1 MASEHTVKS
10 FDDELS
16 RLDNLVATM
25 GGLAESQ
32 VNDSLNALTN
42 RDVALADKIIAE
54 DKRLDRLEEEIN
66 IQSQKLLALRHPVAD
81 DLRLVIAGLKV
92 SSDLERIGDYAKNIA
107 KRTKI
112 LTDAPRLGTSNSIK
126 RMGGIVESMIRDVL
140 DAYLAR
146 DNEKA
151 DDVRNRDEEVDALH
165 SSLFRELLTYMME
178 DPRNISYCTHLLFVA
193 KNIERMGDHVT
204 NIAENVIFMVTG
216 HRPDEARP
224 KDDETPFTVVDG
236 EGGAKSEIGAQ

>member
-1 MASEHTVKS
+1 MASEHIVKS
-10 FDDELS
+10 FDEELS

-32 VNDSLNALTN
+32 LHDSLAALIV
-42 RDVALADKIIAE
+42 RDVALAEKVVAE
-54 DKRLDRLEEEIN
+54 DRRIDGMEEEIN
-66 IQSQKLLALRHPVAD
+66 DQAQKLLALRHPVAD

-107 KRTKI
+107 KRTQI
-112 LTDAPRLGTSNSIK
+112 LTDAPKLGTSNSIK

-146 DNEKA
+146 DIDKA

-204 NIAENVIFMVTG
+204 NIAENVIFMVSG
-216 HRPDEARP
+216 HRPEDARP
-224 KDDETPFTVVDG
+224 KDDETPFTLVD
-236 EGGAKSEIGAQ
+236 SESAVSSV

>member
-1 MASEHTVKS
+1 VASEHIVKS

-16 RLDNLVATM
+16 QLDNLVATM

-32 VNDSLNALTN
+32 LHAALDALIS
-42 RDVALADKIIAE
+42 RDVVTAEKIVAD
-54 DKRLDRLEEEIN
+54 DKQIDGLEEEIN
-66 IQSQKLLALRHPVAD
+66 IQAQNLLALRHPVAD

-92 SSDLERIGDYAKNIA
+92 SSDLERIGDYSKNIA
-107 KRTKI
+107 KRTQI
-112 LTDAPRLGTSNSIK
+112 LTGAPRLGTSNSIK
-126 RMGGIVESMIRDVL
+126 RMGGIVETMICDVL

-146 DNEKA
+146 DMDKA

-204 NIAENVIFMVTG
+204 NIAENVIFMVSG
-216 HRPDEARP
+216 HRPSEARP
-224 KDDETPFTVVDG
+224 KDDETPFTLVD
-236 EGGAKSEIGAQ
+236 SE

>member
-1 MASEHTVKS
+1 VASEHIVKS
-10 FDDELS
+10 FDEELS
-16 RLDNLVATM
+16 HLDNLVATM

-32 VNDSLNALTN
+32 LHDSLAALTV
-42 RDVALADKIIAE
+42 RDVALAEKVVAE
-54 DKRLDRLEEEIN
+54 DRRIDGIEEEIN
-66 IQSQKLLALRHPVAD
+66 DQAQKLLALRHPVAD

-107 KRTKI
+107 KRTQI
-112 LTDAPRLGTSNSIK
+112 LTDAPKLGTSNSIK

-146 DNEKA
+146 DVDKA
-151 DDVRNRDEEVDALH
+151 DDVRNRDEDVDALH

-204 NIAENVIFMVTG
+204 NIAENVIFMVSG
-216 HRPDEARP
+216 HRPEDARP
-224 KDDETPFTVVDG
+224 KDDETPFTLVD
-236 EGGAKSEIGAQ
+236 SESAVS

>member
-1 MASEHTVKS
+1 MASEHIVKS

-16 RLDNLVATM
+16 QLDNLVATM

-32 VNDSLNALTN
+32 LHAALDALIS
-42 RDVALADKIIAE
+42 RDVVTAEKIVAD
-54 DKRLDRLEEEIN
+54 DKQIDGLEEEIN
-66 IQSQKLLALRHPVAD
+66 IQAQNLLALRHPVAD

-92 SSDLERIGDYAKNIA
+92 SSDLERIGDYSKNIA
-107 KRTKI
+107 KRTQI
-112 LTDAPRLGTSNSIK
+112 LTGAPRLGTSNSIK
-126 RMGGIVESMIRDVL
+126 RMGGIVETMICDVL

-146 DNEKA
+146 DMDKA

-204 NIAENVIFMVTG
+204 NIAENVIFMVSG
-216 HRPDEARP
+216 HRPSEARP
-224 KDDETPFTVVDG
+224 KDDETPFTLVD
-236 EGGAKSEIGAQ
+236 SE

>member
-1 MASEHTVKS
+1 MASEHIVRS

-16 RLDNLVATM
+16 QLDNLVATM

-32 VNDSLNALTN
+32 LHDALEALTS
-42 RDVALADKIIAE
+42 RDVVLAEKIVADDKQI
-54 DKRLDRLEEEIN
+54 DRIEEEIN
-66 IQSQKLLALRHPVAD
+66 VQAQKLLALRHPVAD

-92 SSDLERIGDYAKNIA
+92 SSDLERIGDYSKNIA
-107 KRTKI
+107 KRTQI
-112 LTDAPRLGTSNSIK
+112 LTDAPRLGTSRSIK
-126 RMGGIVESMIRDVL
+126 RMGGIVETMIRDVL

-146 DNEKA
+146 DMDKA

-204 NIAENVIFMVTG
+204 NIAENVIFMVSG
-216 HRPDEARP
+216 HRPGEARP
-224 KDDETPFTVVDG
+224 KDDETPFTLVEA
-236 EGGAKSEIGAQ
+236 EGNAVP

>member
-1 MASEHTVKS
+1 MASEHIVKS
-10 FDDELS
+10 FDEELS

-32 VNDSLNALTN
+32 LHDSLAALTV
-42 RDVALADKIIAE
+42 RDVALAEKVVAE
-54 DKRLDRLEEEIN
+54 DRRIDGMEEEIN
-66 IQSQKLLALRHPVAD
+66 DQAQKLLALRHPVAD

-107 KRTKI
+107 KRTQI
-112 LTDAPRLGTSNSIK
+112 LTDAPKLGTSNSIK

-146 DNEKA
+146 DIDKA

-204 NIAENVIFMVTG
+204 NIAENVIFMVSG
-216 HRPDEARP
+216 HRPEDARP
-224 KDDETPFTVVDG
+224 KDDETPFTLVD
-236 EGGAKSEIGAQ
+236 SESAVSSV

>member
-1 MASEHTVKS
+1 MASEHIVKS
-10 FDDELS
+10 FDEELS
-16 RLDNLVATM
+16 HLDNLVATM

-32 VNDSLNALTN
+32 LHDSLAALTV
-42 RDVALADKIIAE
+42 RDVALAEKVVAE
-54 DKRLDRLEEEIN
+54 DRRIDGIEEEIN
-66 IQSQKLLALRHPVAD
+66 DQAQKLLALRHPVAD

-107 KRTKI
+107 KRTQI
-112 LTDAPRLGTSNSIK
+112 LTDAPKLGTSNSIK

-146 DNEKA
+146 DVDKA
-151 DDVRNRDEEVDALH
+151 DDVRNRDEDVDALH

-204 NIAENVIFMVTG
+204 NIAENVIFMVSG
-216 HRPDEARP
+216 HRPEDARP
-224 KDDETPFTVVDG
+224 KDDETPFTLVD
-236 EGGAKSEIGAQ
+236 SESAVS